1 MPTAM
6 LKLWFLGCCALF
18 GSSLDAQT
26 DIPPLL
32 LRFKNTVEAEQYE
45 LGLALAEIQ
54 VVSSTKISLHT
65 APIFWEARFDTSQT
79 WLPFVEE
86 SGERPD
92 LSFEAYGVQ
101 THSCNLNWG
110 AFVREYY
117 QKEGRNVSERTTLHV
132 RAGVR
137 CREDRRAYYSD
148 PVRIQLHPLNNTDRA
163 ALAFL
168 QRSGLSPYRW
178 LDRYQLAHTAVP
190 AAALDSLRQHWPKS
204 TFTSLAQ
211 LAQAYRLS
219 QHQSA
224 ASAEAARPTQ
234 ADKDRILALLVRPLL
249 SRFSFVR
256 YMAEELAKG
265 YL

>member
-1 MPTAM
+1 M
-6 LKLWFLGCCALF
+6 LKLWFLGCCALVC
-18 GSSLDAQT
+18 GHLSAQLDIQ
-26 DIPPLL
+26 PLL
-32 LRFKNTVEAEQYE
+32 LRFKNTVETDHYE
-45 LGLALAEIQ
+45 LGFALVEVQ
-54 VVSSTKISLHT
+54 VASSTKIALHA

-86 SGERPD
+86 SGEQPD
-92 LSFEAYGVQ
+92 LFFDAYGVQ
-101 THSCNLNWG
+101 TRSCNLNWG

-117 QKEGRNVSERTTLHV
+117 QKEGHNITERTILHV

-168 QRSGLSPYRW
+168 QRSGLNPYRW
-178 LDRYQLAHTAVP
+178 LDRHQLARTAVP

-219 QHQSA
+219 YRQSPTA
-224 ASAEAARPTQ
+224 AEAARPSQ
-234 ADKDRILALLVRPLL
+234 EEKDRILALLVRPLL